1 MRIAFTSD
9 RGCRVRLWIP
19 DVLLLNPICAWI
31 AAAKMN
37 KALSRR
43 GKTARV
49 RASTVRKMMSVL
61 RRAKRHGVTVAEI
74 DVENSVKITL

>member
-1 MRIAFTSD
+1 MRIAITSD
-9 RGCRVRLWIP
+9 RGCCVRLRIP

-37 KALSRR
+37 KTLSRR
-43 GKTARV
+43 GETARV

-61 RRAKRHGVTVAEI
+61 RRAKRRGVTVAEI
-74 DVENSVKITL
+74 DVENSVKVTL

>member
-1 MRIAFTSD
+1 MKIAITSD
-9 RGCRVRLWIP
+9 RGRRVRLWIP

-37 KALSRR
+37 KTLSRR
-43 GKTARV
+43 GETARV

-61 RRAKRHGVTVAEI
+61 RRAKRRGVTVAEI
-74 DVENSVKITL
+74 DVENSVKVTL